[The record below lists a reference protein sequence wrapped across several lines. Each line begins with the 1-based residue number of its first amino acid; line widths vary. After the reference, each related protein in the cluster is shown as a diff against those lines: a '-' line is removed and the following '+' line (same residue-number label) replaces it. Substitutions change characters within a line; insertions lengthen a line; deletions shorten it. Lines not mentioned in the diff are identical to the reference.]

1 MEPSS
6 FWKNPEGVELA
17 CYEWIPNSEI
27 KFVVYLVHGS
37 VHGCVH
43 GNVNDMENIIELIN
57 GLNGA
62 VYTHEHF
69 AHGKSGPYPDNDPK
83 RCQIEK

>member
-17 CYEWIPNSEI
+17 CYEWLPDSEI

-43 GNVNDMENIIELIN
+43 GNIHDMKKHNRIN
-57 GLNGA
+57 KW
-62 VYTHEHF
+62 V
-69 AHGKSGPYPDNDPK
+69 KW
-83 RCQIEK
+83 CCI